1 MTRLGIAEWVRNVS
15 QPVILPIVKLLAN
28 WGVHPHLVTIICFL
42 GFLVSS
48 FFIMQGDFIIAGL
61 ILIFFAPLD
70 AIDGA
75 LARYTNKVTAFGAF
89 LDSVLDRYGEILVF
103 LGFTWYFIMKGSVS
117 GIILSFLGIT
127 GSLMVSYTRA
137 RAEGVGID
145 CKVGLFTRFERV
157 TFLILALIFDL
168 IFLFLIFIAFFS
180 HFTAVQRIWHVYNQ
194 SKTSS

>member
-15 QPVILPIVKLLAN
+15 QPVILPIVKILAH
-28 WGVHPHLVTIICFL
+28 WGVHPHLVTITCFL
-42 GFLVSS
+42 GFLISS
-48 FFIMQGDFIIAGL
+48 FLIMQGKFIIAGL
-61 ILIFFAPLD
+61 VLIFFAPLD

-103 LGFTWYFIMKGSVS
+103 LGFTWYFIMKSSVS
-117 GIILSFLGIT
+117 GIILSLLGIT

-157 TFLILALIFDL
+157 TFLILALILDL